1 MALYH
6 FHVEPVS
13 RADGRSAV
21 ACAAYRSGEKLVD
34 EYYGTIQDY
43 TRKQGVL
50 HSEIS
55 LPGNAPTRFADRET
69 LWNELEQIE
78 KHPKAQL
85 MYSFDFALQNE
96 FSYEENLALARSFI
110 QENFVDEGMICDW
123 AIHNPDKGEN
133 GIPNPHVHVLVPI
146 RPLTPDGAW
155 GNKQHREYLYDENG
169 DPILDED
176 GKHKFN
182 AVAETDWGTPEKL
195 LEWRKNW
202 ADAVNAIFEEK
213 GLPDRIDHRSNVD
226 QGLDQLPTIHEGPK
240 VRAMEAR
247 GIETERGNYNRM
259 VKAFNKMLTNA
270 KSIFKGLIDTISE
283 IKKEI
288 AAEEA
293 AMKEASSKR
302 SELGDYLISY
312 MEKRNAGAYSQK
324 AKANNAKLYGQML
337 LFIKEHD
344 INSIDDLMDYASAA
358 FSRSYDAKH
367 KLKGLETKL
376 KSLDESLRHID
387 AYEAGKP
394 IHEKKGSFRLESKR
408 NAFYESH
415 RAELTLFYTARRIL
429 KERFPEA
436 KNYSA
441 LRKPLL
447 TKREK
452 LLEEIAA
459 LSPEVS
465 SLEAESKLAFK
476 FKQAILE
483 TMPKEKQHEVEHN
496 KNKGAR

>member
-1 MALYH
+1 
-6 FHVEPVS
+6 
-13 RADGRSAV
+13 
-21 ACAAYRSGEKLVD
+21 
-34 EYYGTIQDY
+34 
-43 TRKQGVL
+43 
-50 HSEIS
+50 
-55 LPGNAPTRFADRET
+55 
-69 LWNELEQIE
+69 
-78 KHPKAQL
+78 
-85 MYSFDFALQNE
+85 
-96 FSYEENLALARSFI
+96 
-110 QENFVDEGMICDW
+110 
-123 AIHNPDKGEN
+123 
-133 GIPNPHVHVLVPI
+133 
-146 RPLTPDGAW
+146 
-155 GNKQHREYLYDENG
+155 
-169 DPILDED
+169 
-176 GKHKFN
+176 
-182 AVAETDWGTPEKL
+182 
-195 LEWRKNW
+195 
-202 ADAVNAIFEEK
+202 
-213 GLPDRIDHRSNVD
+213 
-226 QGLDQLPTIHEGPK
+226 
-240 VRAMEAR
+240 
-247 GIETERGNYNRM
+247 
-259 VKAFNKMLTNA
+259 
-270 KSIFKGLIDTISE
+270 
-283 IKKEI
+283 
-288 AAEEA
+288 
-293 AMKEASSKR
+293 
-302 SELGDYLISY
+302 

-367 KLKGLETKL
+367 KLKSLETKL